1 MRNFIFAFLA
11 LFAIAA
17 SSPSWAEPT
26 ERRIA
31 LVIGNGNYQ
40 SGALPTPANDAGLIA
55 QTLQA
60 AGFDVVGARDL
71 DEDSVRHAFRD
82 FLEKASAS
90 GPDTVAFVYFAGIG
104 LQLEG
109 DNFLVPVDANITRDT
124 DVALKAIRVTD
135 YTRSLAALRLKAT
148 IVVLDAARANPF
160 SVTGQPLAGGL
171 TLVEA
176 DPGILIAFN
185 AAPGTIAPEAQN
197 GYGPYAKSLAEMMRD
212 GGLPLADLFDRVRL
226 RVNEVTHGAQV
237 PWDSSKVEA
246 SFVFFERTADAPP
259 PVAAV
264 EQTSAL
270 RGKSLRDL
278 DAPNAY
284 LAALE
289 RDSLQGYEDFLSA
302 YPDDPM
308 ARRVRAIIAARREA
322 ITWRR
327 TYSTDTPDAYWSY
340 LHRYPRGP
348 HAADARRRLAQLSA
362 ALAPPPAFAVL
373 DYDVPPPP
381 PDEFEYI
388 DRPVLAFDDP
398 TFEFAPPPPPPDEY
412 LPPPPPDFV
421 ALVPPPLPEAV
432 FVLPV
437 PIFVPLPLWCH
448 PPEYVEAPPNN
459 LIFNNI
465 HNTVIINNTTNVVT
479 IKNQNGE
486 LVSTGPGQSS
496 LATPRAIGP
505 ALPPTVAH
513 KAALIQQG
521 ALPTPGATP
530 VAPGHPPTMMAP
542 GHLPTVVTP
551 GQPLPGGG
559 GHSLPPLNGR
569 PSGTPSMNAPAA
581 TPPGAGQAPAP
592 AQTTRTT
599 PPALG
604 GHKPPSPSA
613 AVLTPGPSR
622 PTPQQAVRTPP
633 SPREPAHTPRA
644 ATIHPPTPPSAAPT
658 IHRPLSPPAAAHAS
672 RPAPMIHRPPPVA
685 ARPPPMI
692 HRPPSPPPVAHASPP
707 PPMIH
712 RPPPPPPMAVRPPP
726 PPMVNRPPPAAM
738 SRAASPPAAARCQMV
753 NGHPICH

>member
-1 MRNFIFAFLA
+1 M
-11 LFAIAA
+11 
-17 SSPSWAEPT
+17 
-26 ERRIA
+26 
-31 LVIGNGNYQ
+31 
-40 SGALPTPANDAGLIA
+40 
-55 QTLQA
+55 
-60 AGFDVVGARDL
+60 
-71 DEDSVRHAFRD
+71 
-82 FLEKASAS
+82 
-90 GPDTVAFVYFAGIG
+90 
-104 LQLEG
+104 
-109 DNFLVPVDANITRDT
+109 
-124 DVALKAIRVTD
+124 TD

-270 RGKSLRDL
+270 RGKWLRDL

-362 ALAPPPAFAVL
+362 ALAPPPAFAAL

-388 DRPVLAFDDP
+388 DRPVLAFYDP

-432 FVLPV
+432 FMLPV
-437 PIFVPLPLWCH
+437 PIFVPVPVWCR
-448 PPEYVEAPPNN
+448 PPEYVATPPNN
-459 LIFNNI
+459 LIFTNI

-479 IKNQNGE
+479 IKNRSGQV
-486 LVSTGPGQSS
+486 VSSGPQESFP
-496 LATPRAIGP
+496 ATARFIGP

-530 VAPGHPPTMMAP
+530 PRHPPTVVAP
-542 GHLPTVVTP
+542 GHLPTAVTP
-551 GQPLPGGG
+551 RQPLPGGG
-559 GHSLPPLNGR
+559 TNSLAPLNGR
-569 PSGTPSMNAPAA
+569 PGGRPTTTTAPRTGQPPAA
-581 TPPGAGQAPAP
+581 R
-592 AQTTRTT
+592 TTRTT
-599 PPALG
+599 PPAATITAPPVG
-604 GHKPPSPSA
+604 GHKQPPPPK
-613 AVLTPGPSR
+613 AVQTPGPSR
-622 PTPQQAVRTPP
+622 PTPQQGVRTTP
-633 SPREPAHTPRA
+633 SPREPAHTSPRA
-644 ATIHPPTPPSAAPT
+644 ATTHHPTPPSTAAT
-658 IHRPLSPPAAAHAS
+658 VHHPPS
-672 RPAPMIHRPPPVA
+672 PPPVA
-685 ARPPPMI
+685 HAPSPPPMG
-692 HRPPSPPPVAHASPP
+692 HRPPPPVAHASPP
-707 PPMIH
+707 PPTIH
-712 RPPPPPPMAVRPPP
+712 RPPPPPPVAARA
-726 PPMVNRPPPAAM
+726 PPMVNRPPPAA
-738 SRAASPPAAARCQMV
+738 RAAPPPAAARCQVV
-753 NGHPICH
+753 NGHPVCH